1 MKNTRLNFFNHKF
14 QWLVLLVA
22 LLGVS
27 QGVWGLNAGGIWYFD
42 NTKTNWTD
50 VYIIIGKS
58 NWTQAVKLSA
68 NSCGYYV
75 HNESGWGD
83 ASKLFFADNN
93 CGYDTGNGSNKNV
106 DSHRSGNYTE
116 NVTTNKSNYLCQPN
130 SASGE
135 SIGITWSSI
144 NVLSVLRDCYVC
156 FYAGVNNGW
165 DTKKVYLNN
174 GSSDVASDLPASAVS
189 VGGTTY
195 NLAPVCLPAGQYY
208 ISNQSKSGWV
218 GVQMGEVSVAGKIYG
233 LTNDGGNKVTINIGI
248 TPGALKFDN
257 STGGTS
263 KTVSVGDAI
272 TLYASSNKS
281 KDPYNS
287 DLEVQYYVETS
298 AGYFTLLGSG
308 DISSN
313 YNTKTITLP
322 NTLTDG
328 TYTIYALVTDKTN
341 HKVYIK
347 ESNTVSL
354 TISSCTPA
362 PTQGKT
368 ITIKETSSGSF
379 DDAVTVCSGTNVTVR
394 VASAQSGYIYRVHSS
409 SEPTAQNK
417 LAEGSCTSAGNFD
430 ISFEAS
436 SSSTC
441 YVFAL
446 KSNGCD
452 ATDVGN
458 NTVSLTVNTTPTIT
472 PSSTTAKN
480 FESVTLGSDPALN
493 SSVGDNGWE
502 ITNISGSDSYLY
514 NTTTTA
520 AKFKGTVGGSSS
532 KGFIIQGTA
541 SNGCVGSTTI
551 TVSADAEEI
560 CN

>member
-1 MKNTRLNFFNHKF
+1 MKNFFSTILRHTP

-22 LLGVS
+22 LFGVN
-27 QGVWGLNAGGIWYFD
+27 QGAWGFSASGTWYFD
-42 NTKTNWTD
+42 NTKTNWTN

-58 NWTQAVKLSA
+58 AWTQAVKLSA

-75 HNESGWGD
+75 HNETGWSD
-83 ASKLFFADNN
+83 ASKVFFADNT
-93 CGYDTGNGSNKNV
+93 CGYSTGSGSNKNV
-106 DSHRSGNYTE
+106 DSYRDGNYTV
-116 NVTTNKSNYLCQPN
+116 NVTSNKSNSLCQPN
-130 SASGE
+130 SASGT
-135 SIGITWSSI
+135 SIEITWSNI
-144 NVLSVLRDCYVC
+144 NALSVLRGCCVC

-165 DTKKVYLNN
+165 DTKNVYLNN
-174 GSSDVASDLPASAVS
+174 GTSDVASNLSASAVTVS
-189 VGGTTY
+189 GTIY

-208 ISNQSKSGWV
+208 ISNQSKSGWG
-218 GVQMGEVSVAGKIYG
+218 GVQMGEVSVVGKIYG
-233 LTNDGGNKVTINIGI
+233 LTNNGSNVVTINNFI
-248 TPGALKFDN
+248 TPDALKFDN
-257 STGGTS
+257 SSGGTS
-263 KTVSVGDAI
+263 KSVSVGDNI
-272 TLYASSNKS
+272 TLYAASNTS

-287 DLEVQYYVETS
+287 NLEVQYYVETS
-298 AGYFTLLGSG
+298 TGYFTLLGSG

-313 YNTKTITLP
+313 SNTKTITLP

-362 PTQGKT
+362 PTSGKT

-409 SEPTAQNK
+409 STPTAENK

-430 ISFEAS
+430 ISFDAS

-452 ATDVGN
+452 ATNVGN

-472 PSSTTAKN
+472 SSATAKN
-480 FESVTLGSDPALN
+480 FEAVTLSSNTALD